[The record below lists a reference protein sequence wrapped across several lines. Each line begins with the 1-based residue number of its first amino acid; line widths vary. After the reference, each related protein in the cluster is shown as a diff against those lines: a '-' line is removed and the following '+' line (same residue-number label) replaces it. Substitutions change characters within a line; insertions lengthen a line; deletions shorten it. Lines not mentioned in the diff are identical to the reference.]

1 MTKQERREYGKTYYE
16 EHKDHLKTLQRQ
28 YRERRK
34 QKKRQYDRKRGLE
47 LRQFRLSGDFGRGLT
62 VSAFQNAAAG
72 RTEKYIDEILK
83 GKRFLT
89 MAVER

>member
-1 MTKQERREYGKTYYE
+1 MTKQERREYGQTYYE
-16 EHKDHLKTLQRQ
+16 AHKEHLKGLQRQ

-34 QKKRQYDRKRGLE
+34 EKKRAYDRKRGKEMRRFALVGE
-47 LRQFRLSGDFGRGLT
+47 FGAGLT
-62 VSAFQNAAAG
+62 VSAFQNAAPA
-72 RTEKYIDEILK
+72 RTEKFLDEILK